1 LKSTCV
7 LKMQVARKYE
17 NDQSMQQRSLAF
29 EGGMVT
35 KSQDQSVEN
44 GHGPKNSFYDMKLEQ

>member
-1 LKSTCV
+1 MSNLRSTHV
-7 LKMQVARKYE
+7 FKMQVAREYE
-17 NDQSMQQRSLAF
+17 NGQSLQQRSLAF

-44 GHGPKNSFYDMKLEQ
+44 GYGPKSSLNDM